1 MFQVFYNDAWYGTSA
16 NNTNKVN
23 DMYDTSWDYGDLPFK
38 GETANP
44 IQVDTWVQVQ
54 SVNESKAYLVSY
66 RTYIYSV

>member
-1 MFQVFYNDAWYGTSA
+1 
-16 NNTNKVN
+16 
-23 DMYDTSWDYGDLPFK
+23 MYDTIWDYGDLPFK

-66 RTYIYSV
+66 RTYRYSV